1 MLKDGM
7 LLCNAL
13 RISPVLI
20 ESDSSLVVAAI
31 RTERSDHWRF
41 SYVLKEFLALFSSH
55 YAIIHGSR
63 QKHFFADRLADWA
76 YSHRR
81 RQEFYRVPDLPKTVR
96 STYLADKMDLW
107 SYRA

>member
-7 LLCNAL
+7 FLCNAL

-55 YAIIHGSR
+55 SR
-63 QKHFFADRLADWA
+63 LPSEELFCGQACGLGLLSPSKT
-76 YSHRR
+76 
-81 RQEFYRVPDLPKTVR
+81 RVLSSAGPFEDSEIDILG
-96 STYLADKMDLW
+96 
-107 SYRA
+107 